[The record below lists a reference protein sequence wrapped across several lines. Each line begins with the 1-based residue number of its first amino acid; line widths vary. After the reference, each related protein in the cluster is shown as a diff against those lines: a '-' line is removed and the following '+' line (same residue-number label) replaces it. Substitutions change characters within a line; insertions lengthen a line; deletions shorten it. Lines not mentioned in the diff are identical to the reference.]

1 MKAVEGTKGCVCRAM
16 ETWKKKKKVRLW
28 SILRWTVF
36 RFQLNICSF
45 IIVCGF
51 SDRLSM
57 SKPVAERWDPIT
69 GYSNRYPTA
78 RRSAR
83 WHSTFIPTST
93 LLSKSHLP
101 LRTVY
106 SVPSFSYVFLSSS
119 PSPAAPVFSF
129 FFFCLL
135 YLSLKNFFFFFLP
148 SRESIATFLHS
159 SFTWVCNRYIE
170 LPQRI
175 KSFFFSLIYSFQSF
189 ILFYFFHQLVL
200 GHFTDTIFFKLF
212 FIYLFYF
219 FTLSF
224 V

>member
-135 YLSLKNFFFFFLP
+135 YLSLKNFFFFFFAFQGIYCYLL
-148 SRESIATFLHS
+148 ALFLHLGLQSLHWAS
-159 SFTWVCNRYIE
+159 S
-170 LPQRI
+170 
-175 KSFFFSLIYSFQSF
+175 
-189 ILFYFFHQLVL
+189 
-200 GHFTDTIFFKLF
+200 TD
-212 FIYLFYF
+212 
-219 FTLSF
+219 
-224 V
+224 